1 MRNTLPFHDTTFC
14 TALPSSYGDI
24 LVLWE
29 GHHSQSLC
37 RIYLPRDGAGQ
48 LDRAR
53 SAFPNMELWEK
64 AAALPS
70 TIESVIRMLQETLE
84 GRPVQPPIPLI
95 EESLKHLGVFQR
107 KALLLEA
114 TIPFGYISTYR
125 ELARACGNPLATR
138 AVARALSHNPL
149 PLLIP
154 CHRVI
159 GSDGSLLG
167 YQGGIGLK
175 RHLLE
180 REEIPFSSLA
190 IDLKRAN
197 LWVFLS

>member
-1 MRNTLPFHDTTFC
+1 MSNTLPFHGTMFYTV
-14 TALPSSYGDI
+14 LPSSFGDI

-29 GHHSQSLC
+29 GQHSQSLC

-53 SAFPNMELWEK
+53 STFPNMELWGK
-64 AAALPS
+64 ATTLPS
-70 TIESVIRMLQETLE
+70 SIESVVTLLQATLE
-84 GRPVQPPIPLI
+84 GRPVQHPFLLI
-95 EESLKHLGVFQR
+95 EESLKHLGIFQR

-114 TIPFGYISTYR
+114 TIPFGYICTYR

-138 AVARALSHNPL
+138 AVARALSQNPL

-154 CHRVI
+154 CHRVV
-159 GSDGSLLG
+159 GSDGSLRG
-167 YQGGIGLK
+167 YQGGIDMK

-180 REEIPFSSLA
+180 REGIPFSSLA
-190 IDLKRAN
+190 IDLKRAKP
-197 LWVFLS
+197 WVFLL

>member
-1 MRNTLPFHDTTFC
+1 MTRRSALLSRRPTATFLFFGKDTTAKAFVGFTFLA
-14 TALPSSYGDI
+14 TAPVNSIEPDRLFRIWSYGKKLPPFLLPSS
-24 LVLWE
+24 L
-29 GHHSQSLC
+29 SLGC
-37 RIYLPRDGAGQ
+37 FRKLSKGAPF
-48 LDRAR
+48 
-53 SAFPNMELWEK
+53 SN
-64 AAALPS
+64 
-70 TIESVIRMLQETLE
+70 
-84 GRPVQPPIPLI
+84 
-95 EESLKHLGVFQR
+95 HLGVFQR

>member
-1 MRNTLPFHDTTFC
+1 MRNTLPFHGTTFC
-14 TALPSSYGDI
+14 TALPSSFGDI

-29 GHHSQSLC
+29 GQHSQSLC

-53 SAFPNMELWEK
+53 STFPNMELWGK
-64 AAALPS
+64 ATTLPS
-70 TIESVIRMLQETLE
+70 SIESVVTLLQATLE
-84 GRPVQPPIPLI
+84 GRPVQPPFPLI
-95 EESLKHLGVFQR
+95 EESLKHLGIFQR

-114 TIPFGYISTYR
+114 TIPFGYICTYR

-138 AVARALSHNPL
+138 AVARALSQNPL

-154 CHRVI
+154 CHRVV
-159 GSDGSLLG
+159 GSDGSLRG

-180 REEIPFSSLA
+180 HEGIPFSSLA